1 MYNVVNPNGFNCQS
15 RSAIFAFTCYK
26 LLAQLYVANFVCVR
40 VRVCEC
46 VFDKPI
52 TELCVVQC
60 INTSIPHIQTYLY
73 KYLLYYLWILL
84 TSNDFAKVAFQICLV
99 RKLALSLLNVVVEWK
114 AFGDFPCPFL
124 PLSFPSNHSQ
134 LIRLH

>member
-1 MYNVVNPNGFNCQS
+1 MDWTVCCTVDLKFSKPNGNGNGNATVNSYLVEEALNSVVMHNCIHMYNVVNPNGFNCQS

-73 KYLLYYLWILL
+73 KYLLYYL
-84 TSNDFAKVAFQICLV
+84 
-99 RKLALSLLNVVVEWK
+99 
-114 AFGDFPCPFL
+114 
-124 PLSFPSNHSQ
+124 
-134 LIRLH
+134 